1 LRGGAQREN
10 NAQGY
15 VDILVLCL
23 KIWKISNTEGDEP
36 PGMARFLHYESMG
49 KSRAADPVL
58 TEVVL
63 LDMFG
68 VVRANL
74 KRMKE

>member
-1 LRGGAQREN
+1 
-10 NAQGY
+10 
-15 VDILVLCL
+15 
-23 KIWKISNTEGDEP
+23 
-36 PGMARFLHYESMG
+36 MARFLHYESMG